1 MHKFN
6 ISLSVL
12 TKKNFKI
19 LNIYLSL
26 YALFNSLPIFIPYY
40 SNKLFFNILYY
51 SQFQNYN
58 LFSPKNITS
67 HSNKSSNLESIFL
80 GNKST
85 NLTRRKFIINKTF
98 NSYINIFFYT
108 YIPNF
113 NIHSSFI
120 NLYTTN
126 STKGSYTIS
135 ITKLYS
141 LWTNIYTLIYN
152 LYFYNLNP
160 TVFGNNYF
168 KKEIIPLNWYSLTN
182 YNKINWKFS
191 KLLLFVL
198 PSPRTNN
205 TYTMFKL
212 LTIKGFLNSIVLD
225 ITYHKITLDY
235 LHKLS
240 IFTIGIVPTIY
251 NIKSVD
257 FSIPVSK
264 DSIFNQ
270 LFMLRLIY
278 KINKSVQNDKYYIY
292 RFAWNNII

>member
-126 STKGSYTIS
+126 SISEYYDKSLNGQLLKGFKILVDQYDRGDS
-135 ITKLYS
+135 IMAIVPS
-141 LWTNIYTLIYN
+141 N
-152 LYFYNLNP
+152 LL
-160 TVFGNNYF
+160 FGKRGSF
-168 KKEIIPLNWYSLTN
+168 V
-182 YNKINWKFS
+182 NKI
-191 KLLLFVL
+191 
-198 PSPRTNN
+198 PP
-205 TYTMFKL
+205 
-212 LTIKGFLNSIVLD
+212 
-225 ITYHKITLDY
+225 
-235 LHKLS
+235 
-240 IFTIGIVPTIY
+240 FT
-251 NIKSVD
+251 
-257 FSIPVSK
+257 PVK
-264 DSIFNQ
+264 VN
-270 LFMLRLIY
+270 M
-278 KINKSVQNDKYYIY
+278 KIN
-292 RFAWNNII
+292 